1 MKKYGY
7 KTFALGGILAG
18 SLIAAPAAFAHGGR
32 YSSSDDTSESY
43 AWSGDTSSRDMQSSD
58 RNSFAPTNEE
68 SPQFSNDSNPAPI
81 PDQTAMNEQLQRDQD
96 RLAEDMRNGASD
108 EQLAEDRSAIDQ
120 DRQALDT
127 VAFNGD
133 GTVTV
138 IPGS

>member
-1 MKKYGY
+1 
-7 KTFALGGILAG
+7 
-18 SLIAAPAAFAHGGR
+18 
-32 YSSSDDTSESY
+32 
-43 AWSGDTSSRDMQSSD
+43 SD

-138 IPGS
+138 IPGSEGIRQRRMEGLVKTPAVGRNAGGRIFLWNRPRRRCRRTAARHLPI